1 MKLWLT
7 LAALNGFI
15 AVAAGAFGAHGLQ
28 GRVGER
34 ALAAFE
40 TGAQYHMYHALA
52 LVGVAWLASISTQ
65 SGITPTGIAVAGWAF
80 LTGIILFSGS
90 LYFYGLTESR
100 ALVLIT
106 PLGGLALVT
115 GWLSLLWSAVAAGP
129 EGK

>member
-52 LVGVAWLASISTQ
+52 LIGVAWLASISTQ
-65 SGITPTGIAVAGWAF
+65 TGITATGIAGWAF

-106 PLGGLALVT
+106 PLGGLAFLV
-115 GWLSLLWSAVAAGP
+115 GWGTLLYAAI
-129 EGK
+129 KST

>member
-52 LVGVAWLASISTQ
+52 LIGVAWLASISTQ
-65 SGITPTGIAVAGWAF
+65 TGITATGTHIAGWAF

-106 PLGGLALVT
+106 PLGGLAFLV
-115 GWLSLLWSAVAAGP
+115 GWGTLLYAAI
-129 EGK
+129 KST

>member
-52 LVGVAWLASISTQ
+52 LVGVAWLASISPQ
-65 SGITPTGIAVAGWAF
+65 SGITATGPTIAGWAF
-80 LTGIILFSGS
+80 LAGIVLFSGS

-106 PLGGLALVT
+106 PLGGLAFLA
-115 GWLSLLWSAVAAGP
+115 GWAAMLYAAL
-129 EGK
+129 KST

>member
-1 MKLWLT
+1 MKIWLS

-40 TGAQYHMYHALA
+40 TGAQYHMYHALV
-52 LVGVAWLASISTQ
+52 LIGVAWLAGIGAQT
-65 SGITPTGIAVAGWAF
+65 GITTTGTHIAGWAF

-100 ALVLIT
+100 TLVLIT
-106 PLGGLALVT
+106 PLGGLAFLV
-115 GWLSLLWSAVAAGP
+115 GWGALFYAAV
-129 EGK
+129 KST

>member
-52 LVGVAWLASISTQ
+52 LIAVAWLASISTQ
-65 SGITPTGIAVAGWAF
+65 TGITASGTNTAGWAF

-106 PLGGLALVT
+106 PLGGLAFLV
-115 GWLSLLWSAVAAGP
+115 GWAALLYAAV
-129 EGK
+129 KST

>member
-7 LAALNGFI
+7 FAALNGFI

-34 ALAAFE
+34 ALAAFD

-52 LVGVAWLASISTQ
+52 LIGVAWLASISTQ
-65 SGITPTGIAVAGWAF
+65 TGITAIGTNIAGWAF
-80 LTGIILFSGS
+80 LAGIILFSGS

-106 PLGGLALVT
+106 PLGGIAFLVGWAAL
-115 GWLSLLWSAVAAGP
+115 LYAAITRS
-129 EGK
+129 

>member
-40 TGAQYHMYHALA
+40 TGAQYHIYHALA
-52 LVGVAWLASISTQ
+52 LVGVAWLASISPQ
-65 SGITPTGIAVAGWAF
+65 SGITATGPTIAGWAF
-80 LTGIILFSGS
+80 LTGIVLFSGS

-106 PLGGLALVT
+106 PLGGLAFLC
-115 GWLSLLWSAVAAGP
+115 GWAALLYAAF
-129 EGK
+129 KST

>member
-52 LVGVAWLASISTQ
+52 LIAVAWLASLSTH
-65 SGITPTGIAVAGWAF
+65 SGITLAGWAF
-80 LTGIILFSGS
+80 FIGIILFSGS

-100 ALVLIT
+100 ALVLVT
-106 PLGGLALVT
+106 PLGGLAFLIGWAALV
-115 GWLSLLWSAVAAGP
+115 WAAVTLAR
-129 EGK
+129 

>member
-1 MKLWLT
+1 MKLWLA

-15 AVAAGAFGAHGLQ
+15 AVAAGAFGAHGLE
-28 GRVGER
+28 GRVGAR

-52 LVGVAWLASISTQ
+52 LLGVAWLASISTH
-65 SGITPTGIAVAGWAF
+65 TGIIIAGWAF

-106 PLGGLALVT
+106 PLGGLSFLA
-115 GWLSLLWSAVAAGP
+115 GWAALLWVAVRS
-129 EGK
+129 

>member
-1 MKLWLT
+1 MKLWLV

-15 AVAAGAFGAHGLQ
+15 AVAAGAFGAHGLD

-52 LVGVAWLASISTQ
+52 LLGIAWLASISNHT
-65 SGITPTGIAVAGWAF
+65 GITPTSVTVAGWAF

-106 PLGGLALVT
+106 PLGGLSFLA
-115 GWLSLLWSAVAAGP
+115 GWAALLWAAIRS
-129 EGK
+129 

>member
-28 GRVGER
+28 GRVEER

-52 LVGVAWLASISTQ
+52 LVGVAWLVSISPQ
-65 SGITPTGIAVAGWAF
+65 SGITATGPIIAGWAF
-80 LTGIILFSGS
+80 LAGIVLFSGS

-106 PLGGLALVT
+106 PLGGLAFLA
-115 GWLSLLWSAVAAGP
+115 GWAAMLYAAL
-129 EGK
+129 KST

>member
-1 MKLWLT
+1 MKLWLA

-52 LVGVAWLASISTQ
+52 LIAVAWLASISAQT
-65 SGITPTGIAVAGWAF
+65 GITAMGTTIAGWAF

-90 LYFYGLTESR
+90 LYFYGLTESG

-106 PLGGLALVT
+106 PLGGLAFLV
-115 GWLSLLWSAVAAGP
+115 GWAALLWTGLRSA
-129 EGK
+129 

>member
-34 ALAAFE
+34 AMAAFE
-40 TGAQYHMYHALA
+40 TGAQYHMYHAIA
-52 LVGVAWLASISTQ
+52 LIGVAWLASISTNA
-65 SGITPTGIAVAGWAF
+65 GITVAGWAF

-106 PLGGLALVT
+106 PLGGVAFLA
-115 GWLSLLWSAVAAGP
+115 GWAALLWAAIGS
-129 EGK
+129 